1 MAPALGQIFPPNPTF
16 VEKDMPDLTGKVTI
30 VTGATSGVG
39 FNTASILYSKNATV
53 YIAARSADKARTAI
67 NEIQTSAEGAH
78 SRGRLSF
85 LQLDLSN
92 LASIKESAN
101 KFLELEDRLD
111 ILIHNAGV
119 MTPPAGSKTI
129 TVLLPTIASDKW
141 NTNADIRDRGTI
153 LKWEQTASGP
163 SSSTNSFFRLF
174 NAPRPQL
181 PRVACAWCGCRP

>member
-1 MAPALGQIFPPNPTF
+1 MAPALAQIFPPNPTF
-16 VEKDMPDLTGKVTI
+16 VEKDMPDLTGKVAI

-39 FNTASILYSKNATV
+39 FNAASILYSKNATV

-67 NEIQTSAEGAH
+67 NEIQTSTEGAH

-85 LQLDLSN
+85 LQLDLSD

-101 KFLELEDRLD
+101 RFLEQEDRLD

-129 TVLLPTIASDKW
+129 TVFAS
-141 NTNADIRDRGTI
+141 
-153 LKWEQTASGP
+153 
-163 SSSTNSFFRLF
+163 
-174 NAPRPQL
+174 
-181 PRVACAWCGCRP
+181 